1 VQDRPALKT
10 AFSALIPLP
19 GIGFVPGQEADL
31 DEDREGTAH
40 ASL

>member
-19 GIGFVPGQEADL
+19 GIGFVAGEEPDL
-31 DEDREGTAH
+31 DEDHEGATH
-40 ASL
+40 ASF